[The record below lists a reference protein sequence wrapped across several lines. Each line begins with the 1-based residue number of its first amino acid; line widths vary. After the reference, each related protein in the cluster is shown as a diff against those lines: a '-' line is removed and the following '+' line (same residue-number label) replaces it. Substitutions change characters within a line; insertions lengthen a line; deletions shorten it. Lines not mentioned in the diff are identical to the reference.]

1 MSYFFWALGAIVFIV
16 DDDVFRLLGIS
27 PIAKFLIFFV
37 LLAVGVI
44 FNRQHLG
51 RSFSAMIN
59 PRRALSQVFE
69 HSDKFSKKSDSKTK
83 NNWPAPNPRTNQSSR
98 SLGGRKVAC
107 SVYRQRAVSVMDRWP
122 PATFLTTPNSSNF
135 CPTKQASGSSLAY
148 FPQRNP
154 KFRFFDNTL
163 DWASLS
169 LPVI

>member
-1 MSYFFWALGAIVFIV
+1 MQVSGGRISEKGWSVSAFGKFSLPPGGGAVSYGYGSDGPTATFSGTSGAMAGGGAKICTSEVVRPQSVSLFLQKAWGDMSYFFWALGVIVFIV

-83 NNWPAPNPRTNQSSR
+83 NN
-98 SLGGRKVAC
+98 
-107 SVYRQRAVSVMDRWP
+107 
-122 PATFLTTPNSSNF
+122 
-135 CPTKQASGSSLAY
+135 
-148 FPQRNP
+148 
-154 KFRFFDNTL
+154 
-163 DWASLS
+163 
-169 LPVI
+169 